1 MKLLLIL
8 CVLIFAALS
17 LIPGQ
22 NKRPDLADRLPQL
35 RLQNEGAI
43 STAGLDFDALTTNAL
58 TANRL
63 TTNALNANTLTTN
76 ALNANLL
83 AANALTANPKASE
96 LLIAK
101 PLNTETLKDPYL
113 NLQLHDPGGR
123 QLLEYIVR
131 CALKPTEKVQLTDKI
146 TGQTTEFQGNIG
158 LYPSW
163 SSTRCGR
170 ECQELISACLLAHV
184 NAFGVKAEISLSGP
198 GRERTISERDIF
210 PIREAAFYGNLFGSA
225 NMGPSLNANPVQ
237 VEKDGRVVNRQIH
250 LSPGSP
256 VNPFTNLYACTS
268 EIWSDPVNYLQL
280 RVCATGKCLAI
291 FMGPCSQA
299 CAGDSNSANMSSG
312 VYNNCKGTH
321 CLQRWNQVLT
331 TFLKQPCALVPNCRT
346 K

>member
-22 NKRPDLADRLPQL
+22 NKRPALADGLPQV
-35 RLQNEGAI
+35 RLQSKGAI
-43 STAGLDFDALTTNAL
+43 STARLDFDVL
-58 TANRL
+58 TAN
-63 TTNALNANTLTTN
+63 ALTTN

-83 AANALTANPKASE
+83 TANALTANPKASE
-96 LLIAK
+96 LLIAN
-101 PLNTETLKDPYL
+101 PLNTETLKGPYL
-113 NLQLHDPGGR
+113 NLQLHDTGGR
-123 QLLEYIVR
+123 QLLEYIVK
-131 CALKPTEKVQLTDKI
+131 CALPPTGKVQLTDKI
-146 TGQTTEFQGNIG
+146 NGQTTEFQGKIG

-170 ECQELISACLLAHV
+170 ECQELISACLLAQV

-198 GRERTISERDIF
+198 GLERTIRERDIF
-210 PIREAAFYGNLFGSA
+210 PIREAAFYGNIFGSA
-225 NMGPSLNANPVQ
+225 NMSASLNANPVH
-237 VEKDGRVVNRQIH
+237 VEKDGRVVNREIH

-291 FMGPCSQA
+291 FMGACSQV
-299 CAGDSNSANMSSG
+299 CAGDSNSANSSTG
-312 VYNNCKGTH
+312 EYDNCKGIH
-321 CLQRWNQVLT
+321 GSQRWSQVLT